1 MKKYVSLIVC
11 AVITLVALIV
21 PIGNGAR
28 YDGKGSGKNQ
38 SVENLSELST
48 ALKGDSLTYTFSYS
62 EGIDINRH
70 SLSIYIE
77 NYQDITQ
84 TAYITVYQSEDL
96 DRRVTDL
103 HKGNKNSDGF
113 GRLSNNMDYLYFV
126 SMDMNTGI
134 VKINYQN
141 DNYGNAAID
150 EDLWTSYGY
159 CSASDL
165 GLDTKEATGEITVY
179 SNSAKT
185 SEATTIQE
193 GQIFI
198 LLGENDGVKSIE
210 YSDGVEFKKGYIS
223 SNSYQNTYVSVYY
236 NKDQEKDAIDGT
248 DLSDAFLQTYSKNT
262 CQKSFKDGEINHGD
276 TYRYYS
282 SNSVK
287 YNDGPTRKVTNY
299 SVISVLEGGEWKTK
313 YAISKDLNGRVD
325 TTPYDK
331 TYTSG
336 YDRGEI
342 KVFQTKD
349 MVYAQVEAETSLAH
363 STSATR
369 TTINAEFILTEN
381 KNLIKIN
388 SFFYADESGV
398 NSNKEAMKF
407 LTGSEDGKQLA
418 QGQIKINQW
427 VDTEDAKIYF
437 NGTPDGEIYNPLN
450 FFIEKYFN
458 ADGTLKFNDFMVSVI
473 DSNSLVQ
480 DGKHAEVKSSIGKD
494 VVRESLYKLVYGEK
508 FDSFEPVN
516 KPDKIKSD
524 GSIEISFNNKKM
536 PVIKTKS
543 MYVMPEIS
551 VFVHSSS
558 LFTTASD
565 RTLVV
570 ENVGNTV
577 VPKVVLNEVKSL
589 LG

>member
-11 AVITLVALIV
+11 AFITLAALII
-21 PIGNGAR
+21 PIGSGAR
-28 YDGKGSGKNQ
+28 YDGKGPGRNQ
-38 SVENLSELST
+38 SVENLKELST
-48 ALKGDSLTYTFSYS
+48 ALDGDSLTYTFSYS
-62 EGIDINRH
+62 EGIDIKRH
-70 SLSIYIE
+70 SLNIYIE

-84 TAYITVYQSEDL
+84 TSYITVYQNEDL

-103 HKGNKNSDGF
+103 HTANKNSDGF
-113 GRLSNNMDYLYFV
+113 GRLANNMDYLYYV

-141 DNYGNAAID
+141 DNYGKSDVD
-150 EDLWTSYGY
+150 ESLWTSYGY

-198 LLGENDGVKSIE
+198 LLGEDDGVKSIE

-223 SNSYQNTYVSVYY
+223 SNSYQNAYVSVYY
-236 NKDQEKDAIDGT
+236 NRDQEKDAIDGT

-262 CQKSFKDGEINHGD
+262 LQKAYKDGQINHGD

-287 YNDGPTRKVTNY
+287 YNEGALRKMANY
-299 SVISVLEGGEWKTK
+299 SVISVLEGGKWVTK
-313 YAISKDLNGRVD
+313 YATTKDLTSRVE

-331 TYTSG
+331 SFTSG

-349 MVYAQVEAETSLAH
+349 MIYAQVEAETSLAH
-363 STSATR
+363 GSLATR
-369 TTINAEFILTEN
+369 TTINAEFILTED

-388 SFFYADESGV
+388 SFFYADESGRS
-398 NSNKEAMKF
+398 SNKEGMKF
-407 LTGSEDGKQLA
+407 LTGSEDGKQLS
-418 QGQIKINQW
+418 QGQIKINKW
-427 VDTEDAKIYF
+427 VDAKDAKIYF

-458 ADGTLKFNDFMVSVI
+458 ADGTFKFNNFIASVI
-473 DSNSLVQ
+473 DSNLFVQ
-480 DGKHAEVKSSIGKD
+480 DGKQAEIKSSISKD
-494 VVRESLYKLVYGEK
+494 AIRESLYSLVYGNK
-508 FDSFEPVN
+508 FDSFEPEN
-516 KPDKIKSD
+516 KPEKTKEEAF
-524 GSIEISFNNKKM
+524 IEINFSNKKM
-536 PVIKTKS
+536 PVIKSKCI
-543 MYVMPEIS
+543 YVLPEIS
-551 VFVHSSS
+551 VFSHSSS

-577 VPKVVLNEVKSL
+577 VPKVVLNEVKGL